1 MNHDSAP
8 PGEQASRHSAAQM
21 MTIRADTHT
30 FMDLETFAQGVCA
43 VLSMDLSQMSKTARQ
58 AVANRN
64 ALGLNCNS
72 DALFTSEGYT
82 ANRKIQY
89 PFFFFFFYVDNL
101 CHLEYRIL
109 LNDSMNI

>member
-43 VLSMDLSQMSKTARQ
+43 VLSVDLSQMSK
-58 AVANRN
+58 
-64 ALGLNCNS
+64 NS
-72 DALFTSEGYT
+72 EAGGGKSKCSGFKL
-82 ANRKIQY
+82 Q
-89 PFFFFFFYVDNL
+89 L
-101 CHLEYRIL
+101 
-109 LNDSMNI
+109 